1 MVDALSAVLGAVV
14 GVVGAAA
21 VSYFVFYQR
30 PRDSGVRTSAM
41 GSGRGE
47 AKTTV
52 PASSLEKSRREM
64 RALMVERDL
73 LSSALMKVYEAE
85 TDGRITKE
93 ERETIAKKY
102 SDQIK
107 GLQTKLKDAELVVE
121 VGELEA
127 LREELVT
134 MFQEKIQNLETRLDQ
149 ARERLEAIA
158 PQMQVPPAATA
169 VVKKEQGPRVE
180 KPPEL
185 EKVVEKKAKPELS
198 ESEKRVR
205 ELRNEIMGA
214 LTSLERV
221 DVEKKQQ
228 ET

>member
-1 MVDALSAVLGAVV
+1 LVDALSALLGAGI

-21 VSYFVFYQR
+21 VSYVVFFSR
-30 PRDSGVRTSAM
+30 SGASKV
-41 GSGRGE
+41 
-47 AKTTV
+47 KTTV
-52 PASSLEKSRREM
+52 RGPDGISTMTIPASSLEKSRREM

-85 TDGRITKE
+85 TDGRISKD
-93 ERETIAKKY
+93 EREMIAKKY

-107 GLQTKLKDAELVVE
+107 DLQSKLKDVELVVE

-149 ARERLEAIA
+149 AKERLEAVA
-158 PQMQVPPAATA
+158 PQLPGPLAVPPS
-169 VVKKEQGPRVE
+169 VKKEATPKVE
-180 KPPEL
+180 RPPEL
-185 EKVVEKKAKPELS
+185 EKVMEKRAKPEMS
-198 ESEKRVR
+198 ESEKRMK
-205 ELRNEIMGA
+205 EIRSEVLEA
-214 LTSLERV
+214 LTKLERI